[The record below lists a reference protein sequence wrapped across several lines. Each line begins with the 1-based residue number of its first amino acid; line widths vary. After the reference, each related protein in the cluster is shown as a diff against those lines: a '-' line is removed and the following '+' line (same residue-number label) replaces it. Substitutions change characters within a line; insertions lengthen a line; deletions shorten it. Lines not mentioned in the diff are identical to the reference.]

1 VALLGERHVLSR
13 VPDERLLDLGR
24 ARTRTNLID
33 ASAGHHVAAEE
44 ERHTM
49 SYASVWTAATW
60 REVCM
65 IHAGGWSLILCR
77 NVAFTY
83 FNEAVQREV
92 LSRIV
97 ARLRAG
103 EFLVIGRHER
113 PPTWR
118 SPMRRAASTM
128 SSSLRAKTTCRLQNS
143 PAVMIPP
150 FFHIGCS
157 PAVHPP
163 ASTAS

>member
-1 VALLGERHVLSR
+1 
-13 VPDERLLDLGR
+13 
-24 ARTRTNLID
+24 
-33 ASAGHHVAAEE
+33 
-44 ERHTM
+44 M

-92 LSRIV
+92 LSRIIG
-97 ARLRAG
+97 RLRAG

-113 PPTWR
+113 LPRGDPPCGEPPR
-118 SPMRRAASTM
+118 QC
-128 SSSLRAKTTCRLQNS
+128 LRPCERKRPAGYKTPLPS
-143 PAVMIPP
+143 
-150 FFHIGCS
+150 
-157 PAVHPP
+157 
-163 ASTAS
+163 